1 MNIRHT
7 RPKHWL
13 WVAAVLILLGCASPL
28 QAQEKAPAQ
37 TWNDPQLKP
46 TDPLTPM
53 NNAFRTAYAGLRS
66 RLLAETSPVIVHAGD
81 KLILFRNGVQTDVAT
96 FTPRYH
102 ELKSVAHVP
111 LALYVMLVHDAGSK
125 LTPEQLTQLRD
136 YRALVVAGRDSI
148 AGRNFASE
156 QQTRQY
162 RLLDQALALIDA
174 TLKDGTVSRDALRT
188 YTKSQAQ
195 DVLANAYEAAE
206 DQLATM
212 DSQVKAWLAQMTPEE
227 RKRLKIAV
235 GSAHM
240 PRLGNLAMQYFSAN
254 FNEPYEGK
262 FEIEEEDKS
271 DFRVIYAESIFD
283 EKEIL
288 KVLGTHIL
296 DEGVGVFFFNDTQR
310 MHRDLMAD
318 AGEKIIRKKFGR
330 KPRKK

>member
-1 MNIRHT
+1 MNIRLP

-13 WVAAVLILLGCASPL
+13 WAAVLILLGCVSPL
-28 QAQEKAPAQ
+28 QAQEKPPAQ

-46 TDPLTPM
+46 SDPLTPM
-53 NNAFRTAYAGLRS
+53 NNAFRVAYANLRS
-66 RLLAETSPVIVHAGD
+66 RILAETSPVIVHAGD

-125 LTPEQLTQLRD
+125 LTSEQLTQLRD

-148 AGRNFASE
+148 AGRNFAPE

-162 RLLDQALALIDA
+162 RMLDQALALIDA
-174 TLKDGTVSRDALRT
+174 TLKDGMVSRHALRQ

-195 DVLANAYEAAE
+195 DVLANAYDAAD

-262 FEIEEEDKS
+262 FEIEEEDNS
-271 DFRVIYAESIFD
+271 DFRVIYAESLFD

>member
-1 MNIRHT
+1 MNIRLP

-13 WVAAVLILLGCASPL
+13 WAVVLILLGCVSPL
-28 QAQEKAPAQ
+28 QAQEKLPAQ

-46 TDPLTPM
+46 SDPLTPM
-53 NNAFRTAYAGLRS
+53 NNAFRVAYAGLRT

-125 LTPEQLTQLRD
+125 LTAEQLTQLRD

-174 TLKDGTVSRDALRT
+174 ILKDGMISRNALRQ

-195 DVLANAYEAAE
+195 DVLANAYDAAD

-212 DSQVKAWLAQMTPEE
+212 DAQVKAWLAQMTPEE
-227 RKRLKIAV
+227 RKRVKIAV

-240 PRLGNLAMQYFSAN
+240 PRLGNLAMQYFSAT

-262 FEIEEEDKS
+262 FEIEEEENS
-271 DFRVIYAESIFD
+271 DFRVIYAESLF
-283 EKEIL
+283 
-288 KVLGTHIL
+288 
-296 DEGVGVFFFNDTQR
+296 
-310 MHRDLMAD
+310 
-318 AGEKIIRKKFGR
+318 
-330 KPRKK
+330 

>member
-1 MNIRHT
+1 MNIRLP

-13 WVAAVLILLGCASPL
+13 WATVLILLGCVSPL
-28 QAQEKAPAQ
+28 QAQEKTPAQ

-46 TDPLTPM
+46 SDPLTPM
-53 NNAFRTAYAGLRS
+53 NNAFRVAYANLRS
-66 RLLAETSPVIVHAGD
+66 RILAETSPVIVHAGD

-125 LTPEQLTQLRD
+125 LTSEQLTQLHD
-136 YRALVVAGRDSI
+136 YRALVAAGRDSI

-162 RLLDQALALIDA
+162 RMLDQALALIDA
-174 TLKDGTVSRDALRT
+174 TLKDGMVSRPALRQ

-195 DVLANAYEAAE
+195 DVLANAYDAAD

-212 DSQVKAWLAQMTPEE
+212 DTQVKAWLAQMTPEE
-227 RKRLKIAV
+227 RKRVKIAV

-240 PRLGNLAMQYFSAN
+240 PRIGNIAMQYFSAT
-254 FNEPYEGK
+254 FNEPYEGR
-262 FEIEEEDKS
+262 FETEEEDKN
-271 DFRVIYAESIFD
+271 DFRLIYAESLFD

-296 DEGVGVFFFNDTQR
+296 DEGVSVFFFDDTQR